1 MFRLG
6 RIQGSLA
13 CLLRRSRIRRSLF
26 GLGRGG
32 CIGSSLASLLCR
44 SALCSRLGSPQRC
57 SRVLGGPLS
66 SIRRGA
72 CCGCATVDGCSI
84 ACVLQDGRLGCPR
97 GGSLGFGHAS
107 STQRAGRGSLGVVG
121 VARRQGC
128 RSIGVGRCLCRRSRS
143 PLRVRLSGMRRV
155 VGGFQSGLLGF
166 IFGAFL
172 ASTSRSCFCTSRLA
186 GRLCRQS
193 VRLCGSGGSRGS
205 CSLFGEAA
213 RVLNSSKGGLRP

>member
-1 MFRLG
+1 MPSRQQPHPPQLVWPWPRRLH
-6 RIQGSLA
+6 RQQPCEPSL
-13 CLLRRSRIRRSLF
+13 
-26 GLGRGG
+26 
-32 CIGSSLASLLCR
+32 
-44 SALCSRLGSPQRC
+44 PQRPLQPPGQPAALQP
-57 SRVLGGPLS
+57 RPGRPLS

-84 ACVLQDGRLGCPR
+84 ACVRPDGRLGCPR
-97 GGSLGFGHAS
+97 GGSLGLGHAS

-128 RSIGVGRCLCRRSRS
+128 RSIGIGRCLCRRSRS

-166 IFGAFL
+166 SVGAFV
-172 ASTSRSCFCTSRLA
+172 ASTSRSCFCTSRCLSCLA